1 MHATFPPTQYI
12 YACPLPFHTR
22 LLNLRISFWFTYWMN
37 FLFDI
42 IFLIQTLSLKKLI
55 SLWNCIF
62 QVCCAYQIFWFFLIT
77 FHYWLYRN
85 RNQQLFILQILETS
99 LYFLHSLSLFI
110 TDSTFVSVNT
120 LNTPKKMQFFV
131 TLVNAVCSNSCPFFP
146 AGSYRVLVWRE
157 TPHSWRMRRLC
168 NLVKLCGF

>member
-1 MHATFPPTQYI
+1 MPSHTVYICMPLALPYKTFKLKDILLVY
-12 YACPLPFHTR
+12 
-22 LLNLRISFWFTYWMN
+22 LLNEFPVWHHLSHTNLVFEEIN
-37 FLFDI
+37 I
-42 IFLIQTLSLKKLI
+42 TL
-55 SLWNCIF
+55 NCIF